1 MFSKELCKKC
11 LSVLII
17 LVAFFVLVQSAAA
30 SEDIGMD
37 ANLTLDIDS
46 NSQTVDAIDSADKD
60 IVEPKNLM
68 SEESSLST
76 IDSDNTYDSE
86 DMGTNPLD
94 ETSNENTLSEES
106 NSIIYVNA
114 SVETDGDG
122 TFESPYKYLNHS
134 FSGKTVYIAN
144 GKYILDNTLNIAL
157 DTTIIGE
164 SMEDTIIDGD
174 LYYRVHVARNYLLVL
189 KNLTINNAG
198 FTCYGSLNATNV
210 KLRDGLPTG
219 DGTGNAWGSLIN
231 NKASYYFT
239 SGVATF
245 INFDGCIFEDSA
257 TEYGGAI
264 YLTNAST
271 TIKNS
276 KFINITSYN
285 YGGAIAI
292 EEGGN
297 LTVINTEFINCSS
310 MNDAGGAIYSRNT
323 DLYVYNS
330 SFENCNATFG
340 GAIAQLEST
349 ITVENSTFINN
360 SAKYEGGAIFDI
372 YAKMEVKYSRFN
384 ENTAI
389 NGAAIFV
396 DFGATVRV
404 IGNNFTRNNASG
416 IGGALF
422 SNQNNVYTEYNNN
435 FTNNI
440 AVENPDIY
448 RQGHFPMYYGNSNY
462 TVIVNNNTNIDY
474 DGELPSSY
482 FLGSE
487 GQMSSIKNQGSG
499 GSCWAFAA
507 MASLESAILK
517 ACNQSYDFSEENM
530 KNLMAY
536 YSEYGW
542 RDFSGFKVLPNMG
555 GIHEI
560 ALAYLTSWM
569 GPVNESQDEYD
580 DYSALSYLSGGNI
593 HVQNVYF
600 VPPRQ
605 NYTDNDNIKRA
616 LMKYGAL
623 AVDLY
628 MYQDSPYLT
637 GNSYYF
643 DLDDYPSNHAVTIV
657 GWNDHY
663 SKNNF
668 GITPPGDGA
677 FLVKNSWGSSWGY
690 NGLFYVSYY
699 DAVFCKLGIWDAY
712 TFIFNDTTPYNK
724 NYQYDPSGMTDYF
737 IPGCSTIWAKNI
749 FTSTGDD
756 LLAAFSTY
764 FNQTTDYTAYIYV
777 NDMLKLTQSGTS
789 PIGYYTIK
797 LNQYIPLKKDDKFSI
812 VLKLN
817 GTDGANFAVNERETA
832 RNTYN
837 TGVSFFSFDGENWT
851 DLVNYRVNFTES
863 GHWYNGQVA
872 CIKAFTVQSGK
883 YDTIIQFEDIVGTT
897 LSKISVKA
905 IVRDNYGMLVSDG
918 NVTFEYGGITKI
930 IEIKDGEA
938 ELVISYSDK
947 GSYPIAAT
955 YNGGSYYKNSSS
967 KTAAITVNPIT
978 ARAVINVVGNKQIKS
993 NQTISVDVYDENGD
1007 LARNGSVVLTIGDHE
1022 ETLSLTNGHA
1032 NFTYSFKDVGD
1043 YSIEASYIGTNTYN
1057 STSSSLDIYI
1067 NKLNSVFK
1075 VYVDADNSKF
1085 NGILKDDVGDFI
1097 SGTVSVIIYED
1108 LNNDGR
1114 FTSDESVFSLDN
1126 LELAEG
1132 QYNLEYEFKENSSY
1146 QILSRFNGNDNYY
1159 SSMSNYKFKH
1169 TIARIIA
1176 SDLNAEYK
1184 DSSIFSIT
1192 VLNDSKP
1199 MNNLIVIFTV
1209 NGKEFNATTDGNGIA
1224 SLAVNDISN
1233 LNPGTYEIISK
1244 IRGTNISSNNTIA
1257 VNKWDSSKISI
1268 SAPDLS
1274 KYYSTADKFKATVK
1288 YNGKAIANEKVVVK
1302 VGSDTYTL
1310 YSDKNGQVQLAF
1322 NKAPGKYSLAITV
1335 NDGGASK
1342 TIKSSITIKKM
1353 PVHFTSISKSVKRG
1367 KKISVKVLDK
1377 NNKIVKNVKVKIKVN
1392 KKTYYAK
1399 TNSKGIA
1406 KLKIALKAKKAKV
1419 AFSLK
1424 SNAYYAAQ
1432 KTVTKTIK
1440 IK

>member
-1 MFSKELCKKC
+1 MFLNKDFYKKG
-11 LSVLII
+11 LSILIVLIAFSL
-17 LVAFFVLVQSAAA
+17 LVSTVSA
-30 SEDIGMD
+30 SEDISAD
-37 ANLTLDIDS
+37 SNLTTSYEDIIIDS
-46 NSQTVDAIDSADKD
+46 GMTATGEDTSIESNKQTDNEDNREYLKNSQTD
-60 IVEPKNLM
+60 
-68 SEESSLST
+68 T
-76 IDSDNTYDSE
+76 IAEN
-86 DMGTNPLD
+86 
-94 ETSNENTLSEES
+94 NENALSEEID
-106 NSIIYVNA
+106 SIIYVDA
-114 SVETDGDG
+114 SAETDGNG
-122 TFESPYKYLNHS
+122 SLESPYKYLNHS
-134 FSGKTVYIAN
+134 FSGKTVHLAD
-144 GKYILDNTLNIAL
+144 GKYFLDNTLNIAL

-164 SMEDTIIDGD
+164 SMENTIIDGD
-174 LYYRVHVARNYLLVL
+174 LYYRIHVARNYLLVL
-189 KNLTINNAG
+189 KNVTVNNAG

-219 DGTGNAWGSLIN
+219 DGTGDAWGSLIN
-231 NKASYYFT
+231 NRANYYYT
-239 SGVATF
+239 SGVASF
-245 INFDGCIFEDSA
+245 INFDGCVFEDSA

-276 KFINITSYN
+276 KFINITSYS

-297 LTVINTEFINCSS
+297 LTVINTTFTNCSS

-330 SFENCNATFG
+330 SFENCSATFG

-349 ITVENSTFINN
+349 ITVENSNFTNN
-360 SAKYEGGAIFDI
+360 TAQYEGGAIFDI
-372 YAKMEVKYSRFN
+372 YAKMETKYSRFDKN
-384 ENTAI
+384 SAI

-396 DFGATVRV
+396 DFGATVRI
-404 IGNNFTRNNASG
+404 IGNNFTKNNASG
-416 IGGALF
+416 IGGAVF

-435 FTNNI
+435 FTGNI
-440 AVENPDIY
+440 AANYSDIY

-462 TVIVNNNTNIDY
+462 TVIVNNNTDIDY

-487 GQMSSIKNQGSG
+487 GQMTSIKNQESG

-542 RDFSGFKVLPNMG
+542 RNFGGFQVLPNMG

-560 ALAYLTSWM
+560 ALGYLTSWM

-580 DYSALSYLSGGNI
+580 SYSALSYLSGGNI
-593 HVQNVYF
+593 HVQNIYF
-600 VPPRQ
+600 VPPRE

-643 DLDDYPSNHAVTIV
+643 DLEDYPSNHAVTIV

-663 SKNNF
+663 SRNNF

-677 FLVKNSWGSSWGY
+677 FLVKNSWGPNWGY
-690 NGLFYVSYY
+690 DGLFYVSYY
-699 DAVFCKLGIWDAY
+699 DTVFCKLGIWDAY

-737 IPGCSTIWAKNI
+737 IPGCDTIWAKNI

-777 NDMLKLTQSGTS
+777 NDVLKLSQSGTS

-797 LNQYIPLKKDDKFSI
+797 LSQYIPLKKDDKFSI

-817 GTDGANFAVNERETA
+817 GTDGANFAVNERETV
-832 RNTYN
+832 RNTYE
-837 TGVSFFSFDGENWT
+837 TGVSFFSLDGKTWT

-863 GHWYNGQVA
+863 EHWYNGQVA

-883 YDTIIQFEDIVGTT
+883 YDTIMEIKDIVKTT
-897 LSKISVKA
+897 LSDIIVKA
-905 IVRDNYGMLVSDG
+905 VIRDNYGMLVSDG
-918 NVTFEYGGITKI
+918 NVTFEYGGQSRTINV
-930 IEIKDGEA
+930 KDGAA
-938 ELVISYSDK
+938 EFTISYSEA
-947 GSYPIAAT
+947 GNYSISAT

-967 KTAAITVNPIT
+967 KTAVITVNPIN
-978 ARAVINVVGNKQIKS
+978 AIAVISIDGNKQIKS
-993 NQTISVDVYDENGD
+993 NQTISIDVYDENGD
-1007 LARNGSVVLTIGDHE
+1007 LVKNGSVVLAIGEDI
-1022 ETLSLTNGHA
+1022 ETLNLSNGHA
-1032 NFTYSFKDVGD
+1032 DFTYSFADVGD
-1043 YSIEASYIGTNTYN
+1043 HNIEASYIGTGTYN

-1075 VYVDADNSKF
+1075 VYVDADNSQFK
-1085 NGILKDDVGDFI
+1085 GMLKDDVGDSI
-1097 SGTVSVIIYED
+1097 SGIASVIIYED
-1108 LNNDGR
+1108 LNNDGK
-1114 FTSDESVFSLDN
+1114 FTSDESVFSREN
-1126 LELAEG
+1126 LELEDG
-1132 QYNLEYEFKENSSY
+1132 QYILEYEFKENRSY
-1146 QILSRFNGNDNYY
+1146 QILSRFNGDDNYY
-1159 SSMSNYKFKH
+1159 SSMSNYKFKY
-1169 TIARIIA
+1169 TIAEIIA
-1176 SDLNAEYK
+1176 SDLNAVYK
-1184 DSSIFSIT
+1184 DGSKFNIS

-1199 MNNLIVIFTV
+1199 VQNVAVSFTI
-1209 NGKEFNATTDGNGIA
+1209 NGLEHNASTDSNGIA
-1224 SLAVNDISN
+1224 SLS
-1233 LNPGTYEIISK
+1233 LNGLSPGTYEIISLIK
-1244 IRGTNISSNNTIA
+1244 GSNISSNNTIT
-1257 VNKWDSSKISI
+1257 VNKWDVEKLSI

-1274 KYYSTADKFKATVK
+1274 KYYSNGDKFKVTVK
-1288 YNGKAIANEKVVVK
+1288 YGGKLLVNEKVTIK
-1302 VGSDTYTL
+1302 VGTSTFTQYT
-1310 YSDKNGQVQLAF
+1310 DKNGQVQLAF
-1322 NKAPGKYSLAITV
+1322 NNVPKKYSFITSV

-1342 TIKSSITIKKM
+1342 SVKSTVTIKKM

-1367 KKISVKVLDK
+1367 KKISVKVLDR
-1377 NNKIVKNVKVKIKVN
+1377 NNKVVKNVKVKIKVS
-1392 KKTYYAK
+1392 KKTYYVK

-1406 KLKIALKAKKAKV
+1406 KLKIAIKAKKVKA

-1424 SNAYYAAQ
+1424 SNSYYTAQ
-1432 KTVTKTIK
+1432 KTVKKSIK